1 MKEYV
6 KPETEEVVT
15 SVQMPLAESV
25 VDTGT
30 GNQGAGGDAI
40 QRRGFWNLGWE

>member
-15 SVQMPLAESV
+15 SVQMPLAESG

-30 GNQGAGGDAI
+30 GNQGAGGDANR
-40 QRRGFWNLGWE
+40 RRGIWDNGCE